1 MRGRGRGKAQ
11 PADLGENLFPFSLAP
26 LGKTESKRCSNFFSS
41 LNHKKVPSSYHPL
54 CSSPVSRLPN
64 TPVPILITPNSV
76 LNKVFIRLAA
86 FVFPF
91 LLIKSGNVGKKYGW
105 VTRFL
110 MVPHLKCILK
120 YVNQ

>member
-1 MRGRGRGKAQ
+1 MLR
-11 PADLGENLFPFSLAP
+11 FPF
-26 LGKTESKRCSNFFSS
+26 
-41 LNHKKVPSSYHPL
+41 VPEPQEGPFYHPF
-54 CSSPVSRLPN
+54 CSSPVPPPRKKP
-64 TPVPILITPNSV
+64 PVPILITPNSA
-76 LNKVFIRLAA
+76 LNKVFIRLTA

-105 VTRFL
+105 VTGFL